1 MATLRELIIKI
12 SANSQSF
19 QTEIA
24 RASRM
29 GQDYYK
35 TMQNGG
41 RQAAV
46 AAKESQKAL
55 SELTDGFA
63 SAGRAATAAAAAFA
77 TGKLVQ
83 IADQWNSVNARLKQ
97 ASVSSNDFTLSQTRL
112 MAISQSTGTAFTD
125 NANLFSRAAAS
136 MREFGYS
143 SDEVLKITE
152 AVSTGLKLSG
162 ASTEESS
169 SVITQFSQALA
180 QGVLRGEE
188 FNAVNEAGDRVI
200 RALAAG
206 MGVARKDLKA
216 MADQGQLT
224 IDKVVPALISQL
236 GVLQGEFSSLPPT
249 VSGSMQKVTNSFM
262 AWVGGVNQATGA
274 TDALSGGLDGLAG
287 TLDSLT
293 SSAVS
298 GALSDVA
305 DNMSLVTT
313 AAGGLVGIGL
323 ARYLGGIVTSASSA
337 TGALIS
343 AAKSE
348 VALAVAQEKAAQSS
362 VAASRAAVYRAQ
374 QALQSAKSADVQAA
388 QQERVAAAE
397 ARVTAA
403 QGRLTTALATGT
415 AAEKVRARTALER
428 AQAGLVAAKNA
439 DAQAIAERKLAAAQ
453 SALGRNIE
461 GRVSAQ
467 NNLNSVTSVG
477 TRLMSG
483 ALGLIGGIPGL
494 VMLGAGAWY
503 AVYQNQEQARK
514 SAQEYASTIQEVSDR
529 SKTMTLTEASDNEDK
544 ARKSLKEQNRLIS
557 EQSSKVKALKEDIA
571 GYQYMLANRGPT
583 TSGGFMI
590 NHLTSVEAATKGLA
604 SATESLA
611 VEQERLTQLQDKAQ
625 EIQRVLEGI
634 EHRRVVLI
642 RQQAAEQNAAYQSLI
657 MMNGQHT
664 EFNRLLGL
672 GNNLLMARQGL
683 VNVPMRMPQADLT
696 SQQANALEKSRQDLE
711 LSKLKGE
718 ARERARLGYAA
729 DELGLKDEP
738 QFKTNRDLYINQG
751 LAKWRNDESNKPT
764 RKAPKSE
771 EVKAAEKTEDV
782 YKRLIKQQQEQIALG
797 SQNTELAKMKYQV
810 TQGELASLEQT
821 KKEIILQNAALID
834 QKNIAEQL
842 QTFREGLADSNAA
855 ARDRGNIDFL
865 GAGMGDKARDRMKEM
880 ADIRTDFR
888 KQQDELQ
895 RDFNKKQISEDQYK
909 QQTEALQAA
918 LAERLAI
925 QEDYYKKT
933 DEQQSDWRAGISDS
947 LMNYADQASDLS
959 SMAATATSEILD
971 ATTNS
976 ISNNLTNVLTGA
988 ASFKDGMSNIFSS
1001 LGETVIKTLIQMAT
1015 QALITKA
1022 IMASFGGGAGGLF
1035 GSLFGGASGAAS
1047 SGTAIQGAGANF
1059 SFNALGGVYDS
1070 PSLSAYSNGVYSTP
1084 QYFAFAKGAGV
1095 FGEAGPE
1102 AIMPLT
1108 RGADGSLGVKA
1119 VGRESP
1125 AVQNAARQQ
1134 QERQLLSTGDINVNY
1149 HLTGKP
1155 DDVMMQTLD
1164 AHGRRLAKQIKSE
1177 LTSDVN
1183 NPQNAFGRA
1192 LYSNLQPKKPR

>member
-1 MATLRELIIKI
+1 MATLRELIIKV

-41 RQAAV
+41 RQAAA

-55 SELTDGFA
+55 SDLTDGFA

-97 ASVSSNDFTLSQTRL
+97 ASVSTNDFTLSQTRL

-162 ASTEESS
+162 ASTEEAG

-236 GVLQGEFSSLPPT
+236 GVLQGEFASLPPT

-305 DNMSLVTT
+305 DNMSLITT

-397 ARVTAA
+397 AKVTAA
-403 QGRLTTALATGT
+403 QGRLTTAIATGT
-415 AAEKVRARTALER
+415 ATEKVRARTALER

-453 SALGRNIE
+453 SALGRNIA

-483 ALGLIGGIPGL
+483 ALGLVGGIPGL

-503 AVYQNQEQARK
+503 AMYQSQEQARK
-514 SAQEYASTIQEVSDR
+514 SAQEYASQIDQIRE
-529 SKTMTLTEASDNEDK
+529 KTSSMTLPEVDSNRKLTVEAMQ
-544 ARKSLKEQNRLIS
+544 EQKRLI
-557 EQSSKVKALKEDIA
+557 E
-571 GYQYMLANRGPT
+571 
-583 TSGGFMI
+583 
-590 NHLTSVEAATKGLA
+590 
-604 SATESLA
+604 
-611 VEQERLTQLQDKAQ
+611 EQERSVKSLNRQINDLNESRSKPGITQENDLNITKAIAILTEKVVVEEDKLRQMREKSSDILKA
-625 EIQRVLEGI
+625 LE
-634 EHRRVVLI
+634 ENERRRNDLI
-642 RQQAAEQNAAYQSLI
+642 KERAWRQNAEYQSLI
-657 MMNGQHT
+657 LMTGKYS
-664 EFNRLLGL
+664 EVNRLLGL
-672 GNNLLMARQGL
+672 GNQLLMERQGL

-696 SQQANALEKSRQDLE
+696 SQQTNALEKSRRDLD
-711 LSKLKGE
+711 LSKRKGE
-718 ARERARLGYAA
+718 DKERTRLGYAA
-729 DELGLKDEP
+729 DDLGLTNEP
-738 QFKTNRDLYINQG
+738 QFYKARQELINNG
-751 LAKWRNDESNKPT
+751 IAEWRNNEANKPK
-764 RKAPKSE
+764 RKGPKTDE
-771 EVKAAEKTEDV
+771 EKAEDV
-782 YKRLIKQQQEQIALG
+782 YKRLLKQQREQIALE
-797 SQNTELAKMKYQV
+797 SQNTELAKVKYQV
-810 TQGELASLEQT
+810 TQGDLHTLEQS
-821 KKEIILQNAALID
+821 KKETLLHNAALID
-834 QKNIAEQL
+834 QKKIAEQL
-842 QTFREGLADSNAA
+842 KTFREGLADSNAA
-855 ARDRGNIDFL
+855 ARERGNIDFL
-865 GAGMGDKARDRMKEM
+865 GAGQGDKARDRMKEM
-880 ADIRTDFR
+880 ADIRADFLR
-888 KQQDELQ
+888 QQRDLQ
-895 RDFNKKQISEDQYK
+895 RDFSRGQISEDLYK
-909 QQTEALQAA
+909 KQTEALKTA
-918 LAERLAI
+918 LAERLDI
-925 QEDYYKKT
+925 QEEYYKKT

-988 ASFKDGMSNIFSS
+988 ASFKDGISNIFSS

-1035 GSLFGGASGAAS
+1035 GSLFGGASGAVS
-1047 SGTAIQGAGANF
+1047 SGTAIQSAGANF

-1164 AHGRRLAKQIKSE
+1164 VHGRRLAKQIKSE

>member
-1 MATLRELIIKI
+1 MATLRELIIKV

-35 TMQNGG
+35 TMQDGG
-41 RQAAV
+41 RQAA
-46 AAKESQKAL
+46 AASKESQKAL

-97 ASVSSNDFTLSQTRL
+97 ASISTNDFTLSQTRL

-162 ASTEESS
+162 ASSEESG

-188 FNAVNEAGDRVI
+188 FNAVNESGDRVI

-236 GVLQGEFSSLPPT
+236 GVLKGEFSSLPPT

-262 AWVGGVNQATGA
+262 AWVGGVSQATGA
-274 TDALSGGLDGLAG
+274 TDALSGGLDGLAK

-323 ARYLGGIVTSASSA
+323 ARYLGGIVTSATSA

-388 QQERVAAAE
+388 QQERAAAAE
-397 ARVTAA
+397 SKVTAA
-403 QGRLTTALATGT
+403 QSRLTTALASGT
-415 AAEKVRARTALER
+415 ATEKVRARTALER
-428 AQAGLVAAKNA
+428 AQAGLMAAKNA
-439 DAQAIAERKLAAAQ
+439 DTQAIAEKKLAAAQ
-453 SALGRNIE
+453 STLNRNIS
-461 GRVSAQ
+461 GRTSAQ

-483 ALGLIGGIPGL
+483 AMGLIGGIPGL

-514 SAQEYASTIQEVSDR
+514 SAQEYASTIQEVSAR
-529 SKTMTLTEASDNEDK
+529 TKAMTLTEASDNEDK
-544 ARKSLKEQNRLIS
+544 TRKSLEEQNRLIS
-557 EQSSKVKALKEDIA
+557 EQSSKVKALKEEIA
-571 GYQYMLANRGPT
+571 GYQYVLANRGPT

-590 NHLTSVEAATKGLA
+590 NHLTSVETATKGLA
-604 SATESLA
+604 TATELLA
-611 VEQERLTQLQDKAQ
+611 VEQERLAQMQAKSQ
-625 EIQRVLEGI
+625 EIQQVLEGL
-634 EHRRVVLI
+634 EHRRVTLI
-642 RQQAAEQNAAYQSLI
+642 RQQAAEQNVAYQSLI

-683 VNVPMRMPQADLT
+683 VNTPMRIPQADLT
-696 SQQANALEKSRQDLE
+696 SQQTNALEKSRQDLE

-718 ARERARLGYAA
+718 AKERARLGYAA

-738 QFKTNRDLYINQG
+738 QFKTNRDLYVNQG
-751 LAKWRNDESNKPT
+751 LAKWQNDEANKPV
-764 RKAPKSE
+764 RKGPKSE

-782 YKRLIKQQQEQIALG
+782 YKRLIKQQQEQISLG
-797 SQNTELAKMKYQV
+797 SQNTELAKVKYQV
-810 TQGELASLEQT
+810 TQGELASLEQA
-821 KKEIILQNAALID
+821 KKETLLQNAALID

-842 QTFREGLADSNAA
+842 KTFREGLADSNAA

-865 GAGMGDKARDRMKEM
+865 GAGAGDKARDRMKEM
-880 ADIRTDFR
+880 ADIRTDFL
-888 KQQDELQ
+888 KQQRDLQ
-895 RDFNKKQISEDQYK
+895 RDFSRGEISEDLYK
-909 QQTEALQAA
+909 QQTEALKTA
-918 LAERLAI
+918 LDERLTI
-925 QEDYYKKT
+925 QEDYYKKV

-947 LMNYADQASDLS
+947 LMNYVDQAADLS
-959 SMAATATSEILD
+959 SMAASATSEILNN
-971 ATTNS
+971 ATNS
-976 ISNNLTNVLTGA
+976 ISSNMTDVLTGA
-988 ASFKDGMSNIFSS
+988 VSFKEGISNVFTSM
-1001 LGETVIKTLIQMAT
+1001 GETVIKTLIQVAT

-1022 IMASFGGGAGGLF
+1022 ILSMVGGGYGSMFSSILGSAG
-1035 GSLFGGASGAAS
+1035 SAS
-1047 SGTAIQGAGANF
+1047 SGTAIQSAGANF

-1070 PSLSAYSNGVYSTP
+1070 PSLSAYSGGVYSTP
-1084 QYFAFAKGAGV
+1084 QYFAFSKGAGV

-1108 RGADGSLGVKA
+1108 RGADGSLGVRA
-1119 VGRESP
+1119 VGRQSP
-1125 AVQNAARQQ
+1125 AVQDAARQIEAQ
-1134 QERQLLSTGDINVNY
+1134 PRIAVSVDARSTF
-1149 HLTGKP
+1149 TGQP
-1155 DDVMMQTLD
+1155 DDATMLAVD
-1164 AHGRRLAKQIKSE
+1164 RRNAALEQRIINK
-1177 LTSDVN
+1177 LTAEVTK
-1183 NPQNAFGRA
+1183 PQNKFGRA
-1192 LYSNLQPKKPR
+1192 IYTNLQAKKPT

>member
-1 MATLRELIIKI
+1 MATLRELIIKV

-29 GQDYYK
+29 GADYYK

-41 RQAAV
+41 RQAAA

-162 ASTEESS
+162 ASTEEAG

-236 GVLQGEFSSLPPT
+236 GVLQGEFSALPPT

-262 AWVGGVNQATGA
+262 AWVGGVSQATGA
-274 TDALSGGLDGLAG
+274 TDALSGGLDGLAK

-374 QALQSAKSADVQAA
+374 QALQGAKSADVQAA

-453 SALGRNIE
+453 SALGRNIA

-529 SKTMTLTEASDNEDK
+529 SKAMTLTEASDNEDK
-544 ARKSLKEQNRLIS
+544 ARKSLNEQNRLIS

-611 VEQERLTQLQDKAQ
+611 VEQERLTQLQAKAQ
-625 EIQRVLEGI
+625 EIQQVLEGL
-634 EHRRVVLI
+634 ENRRVALI

-683 VNVPMRMPQADLT
+683 VNAPMRIPQADLT
-696 SQQANALEKSRQDLE
+696 TQQQTAIDKSRRDLE
-711 LSKLKGE
+711 LSKLKGD
-718 ARERARLGYAA
+718 AKERARLGYAA
-729 DELGLKDEP
+729 DDLGFTADNPKYQTARQEL
-738 QFKTNRDLYINQG
+738 INNG
-751 LAKWRNDESNKPT
+751 LAEWRNNEANKPK
-764 RKAPKSE
+764 RKGPKTDE
-771 EVKAAEKTEDV
+771 EKAEDV
-782 YKRLIKQQQEQIALG
+782 YKRLLKQQREQIALE
-797 SQNTELAKMKYQV
+797 SQNTELAKVKYQV
-810 TQGELASLEQT
+810 TQGELHTLEQS
-821 KKEIILQNAALID
+821 KKETLLHNAALID

-842 QTFREGLADSNAA
+842 KTFRDGLADSNAA

-880 ADIRTDFR
+880 ADIRTDFL
-888 KQQDELQ
+888 KQQRDLQ
-895 RDFNKKQISEDQYK
+895 RDFSKGQISEDLYK
-909 QQTEALQAA
+909 QQTEALQVA
-918 LAERLAI
+918 LTERLQI
-925 QEDYYKKT
+925 QEEYYKKT

-959 SMAATATSEILD
+959 SMSASATSEILNN
-971 ATTNS
+971 ATNS
-976 ISNNLTNVLTGA
+976 ISTNMTNVLTGA
-988 ASFKDGMSNIFSS
+988 TTFKEGMSNIFTS
-1001 LGETVIKTLIQMAT
+1001 LGESVIQSLIQMAT

-1022 IMASFGGGAGGLF
+1022 ILASVGGGFGGIF
-1035 GSLFGGASGAAS
+1035 GSIFGGASGAAS
-1047 SGTAIQGAGANF
+1047 SGTAIQSAGANF

-1070 PSLSAYSNGVYSTP
+1070 PSLSAYSGGVYNTP

-1108 RGADGSLGVKA
+1108 RGADGSLGVRA

-1134 QERQLLSTGDINVNY
+1134 QERKLLSTGDINVNY

>member
-1 MATLRELIIKI
+1 MATLRELIIKV

-41 RQAAV
+41 RQAAA

-55 SELTDGFA
+55 SDLTDGFA

-97 ASVSSNDFTLSQTRL
+97 ASVSTNDFTLSQTRL

-162 ASTEESS
+162 ASTEEAG

-305 DNMSLVTT
+305 DNMSLITT

-374 QALQSAKSADVQAA
+374 QALQNAKSADVQAA

-397 ARVTAA
+397 AKVTAA

-415 AAEKVRARTALER
+415 ATEKVRARTALER

-453 SALGRNIE
+453 AALSRNIS

-503 AVYQNQEQARK
+503 AMYQSQEQARK
-514 SAQEYASTIQEVSDR
+514 SAQEYASQIDQIREKTSSMTLPEVDSNRRLTVEAMQEQKRLIEEQEQSVKKLNGQINDLNESR
-529 SKTMTLTEASDNEDK
+529 SKPGITQENDLNITKAIAILTEQIVVEEDK
-544 ARKSLKEQNRLIS
+544 LRQMREKSSDIL
-557 EQSSKVKALKEDIA
+557 KALEENERRRNDLIKERA
-571 GYQYMLANRGPT
+571 WR
-583 TSGGFMI
+583 
-590 NHLTSVEAATKGLA
+590 
-604 SATESLA
+604 
-611 VEQERLTQLQDKAQ
+611 
-625 EIQRVLEGI
+625 
-634 EHRRVVLI
+634 
-642 RQQAAEQNAAYQSLI
+642 QNAEYQSLI
-657 MMNGQHT
+657 LMTGKYS
-664 EFNRLLGL
+664 EVNRLLGL
-672 GNNLLMARQGL
+672 GNQLLMERQGL

-696 SQQANALEKSRQDLE
+696 SQQTNALEKSRRDLD
-711 LSKLKGE
+711 LSKRKGE
-718 ARERARLGYAA
+718 DKERTRLGYAA
-729 DELGLKDEP
+729 DDLGLTNEP
-738 QFKTNRDLYINQG
+738 QFYKARQELINNG
-751 LAKWRNDESNKPT
+751 IAEWRNNEANKPK
-764 RKAPKSE
+764 RKGPKTDE
-771 EVKAAEKTEDV
+771 EKAEDV
-782 YKRLIKQQQEQIALG
+782 YKRLLKQQREQIALE
-797 SQNTELAKMKYQV
+797 SQNTELAKIKYQV
-810 TQGELASLEQT
+810 TQGELHTLEQS
-821 KKEIILQNAALID
+821 KKETLLHNAALID
-834 QKNIAEQL
+834 QKKIAEQL
-842 QTFREGLADSNAA
+842 KTFREGLADSNAA
-855 ARDRGNIDFL
+855 ARDRGSIDFL

-880 ADIRTDFR
+880 ADIRTDFL
-888 KQQDELQ
+888 KQQRDLQ
-895 RDFNKKQISEDQYK
+895 RDFSRGEISEDLYK

-925 QEDYYKKT
+925 QEEYYKKT
-933 DEQQSDWRAGISDS
+933 DEQQSDWRTGISDS

-1035 GSLFGGASGAAS
+1035 GSIFGGASGAVS
-1047 SGTAIQGAGANF
+1047 SGTAIQSAGANF

-1108 RGADGSLGVKA
+1108 RGADGSLGVRA

-1125 AVQNAARQQ
+1125 AVQNAANQIQAQPRIAVSVDA
-1134 QERQLLSTGDINVNY
+1134 RSTF
-1149 HLTGKP
+1149 TGKP
-1155 DDVMMQTLD
+1155 DDITMQAVERRNNALEQRIINTLT
-1164 AHGRRLAKQIKSE
+1164 AE
-1177 LTSDVN
+1177 VN
-1183 NPQNAFGRA
+1183 NPQKKFGRA
-1192 LYSNLQPKKPR
+1192 IYSNLQSKKPR

>member
-1 MATLRELIIKI
+1 MATLRELIIKV

-35 TMQNGG
+35 TMQDGG
-41 RQAAV
+41 RQAA
-46 AAKESQKAL
+46 AASKESQKAL

-97 ASVSSNDFTLSQTRL
+97 ASISTNDFTLSQTRL

-162 ASTEESS
+162 ASTEESG

-188 FNAVNEAGDRVI
+188 FNAVNESGDRVI

-236 GVLQGEFSSLPPT
+236 GVLKGEFSSLPPT

-262 AWVGGVNQATGA
+262 AWVGGVSHATGA
-274 TDALSGGLDGLAG
+274 TDALSGGLDGLAK

-323 ARYLGGIVTSASSA
+323 ARYLGGIVTSATSA

-397 ARVTAA
+397 SKVTAA
-403 QGRLTTALATGT
+403 QSRLTTALASGT
-415 AAEKVRARTALER
+415 ATEKVRARTALER
-428 AQAGLVAAKNA
+428 AQAGLMAAKNA
-439 DAQAIAERKLAAAQ
+439 DAQAIAEKKLAAAQ
-453 SALGRNIE
+453 STLNRNIS
-461 GRVSAQ
+461 GRTSAQ

-483 ALGLIGGIPGL
+483 AMGLIGGIPGL

-514 SAQEYASTIQEVSDR
+514 SAQEYASTIQEVSAR
-529 SKTMTLTEASDNEDK
+529 TKAMTLTEASDNEDK
-544 ARKSLKEQNRLIS
+544 TRKSLEEQNRLIS
-557 EQSSKVKALKEDIA
+557 EQSSKVKALKEEIA
-571 GYQYMLANRGPT
+571 GYQYVLANRGPT

-590 NHLTSVEAATKGLA
+590 NHLTSVETATKGLA
-604 SATESLA
+604 TATELLA
-611 VEQERLTQLQDKAQ
+611 VEQERLAQMQAKSQ
-625 EIQRVLEGI
+625 EIQQVLEGL
-634 EHRRVVLI
+634 EHRRVTLI
-642 RQQAAEQNAAYQSLI
+642 RQQAAEQNVAYQSLI

-683 VNVPMRMPQADLT
+683 VNTPMRIPQADLT
-696 SQQANALEKSRQDLE
+696 SQQTNALEKSRQDLE

-738 QFKTNRDLYINQG
+738 QFKTNRDLYVNQG
-751 LAKWRNDESNKPT
+751 LAKWQNDEANKPV
-764 RKAPKSE
+764 RKGPKSE

-782 YKRLIKQQQEQIALG
+782 YKRLIKQQQEQISLG
-797 SQNTELAKMKYQV
+797 SQNTELAKVKYQV
-810 TQGELASLEQT
+810 TQGELTSLEQA
-821 KKEIILQNAALID
+821 KKETLLQNAALID

-842 QTFREGLADSNAA
+842 KTFREGLADSNAA

-865 GAGMGDKARDRMKEM
+865 GAGAGDKARDRMKEM
-880 ADIRTDFR
+880 ADIRTDFL
-888 KQQDELQ
+888 KQQRDLQ
-895 RDFNKKQISEDQYK
+895 RDFSRGEISEDLYK
-909 QQTEALQAA
+909 QQTEALKTA
-918 LAERLAI
+918 LDERLTI
-925 QEDYYKKT
+925 QEDYYKKV

-947 LMNYADQASDLS
+947 LMNYVDQAADLS
-959 SMAATATSEILD
+959 SMAASATSEILNN
-971 ATTNS
+971 ATNS
-976 ISNNLTNVLTGA
+976 ISSNMTDVLTGA
-988 ASFKDGMSNIFSS
+988 VSFKEGISNVFTSM
-1001 LGETVIKTLIQMAT
+1001 GETIIKTLIQVAT

-1022 IMASFGGGAGGLF
+1022 ILSMVGGGYGSMFSSILGSAG
-1035 GSLFGGASGAAS
+1035 SAS
-1047 SGTAIQGAGANF
+1047 SGTAIQSAGANF

-1070 PSLSAYSNGVYSTP
+1070 PSLSAYSGGVYSTP

-1108 RGADGSLGVKA
+1108 RGADGSLGVRA

-1125 AVQNAARQQ
+1125 AVQDAARQIEAQ
-1134 QERQLLSTGDINVNY
+1134 PRIAVSVDARSTF
-1149 HLTGKP
+1149 TGQP
-1155 DDVMMQTLD
+1155 DDATMLAVD
-1164 AHGRRLAKQIKSE
+1164 RRNAALEQRIINK
-1177 LTSDVN
+1177 LTAEVTK
-1183 NPQNAFGRA
+1183 PQNKFGRA
-1192 LYSNLQPKKPR
+1192 IYTNLQAKKPT

>member
-453 SALGRNIE
+453 SALGRNIA

-467 NNLNSVTSVG
+467 NTLNSVTSVG

-590 NHLTSVEAATKGLA
+590 NHLTSVDAATKGLA

-683 VNVPMRMPQADLT
+683 VNAPMRMPQADLT

-738 QFKTNRDLYINQG
+738 QFKTNRDLFINQG
-751 LAKWRNDESNKPT
+751 LAKWQNDESNKPT

-810 TQGELASLEQT
+810 TQGELASLEQA

-880 ADIRTDFR
+880 ADIRTDFL
-888 KQQDELQ
+888 KQQRDLQ
-895 RDFNKKQISEDQYK
+895 RDFSRGEISEDLYK

-947 LMNYADQASDLS
+947 LMNYADQAADLS
-959 SMAATATSEILD
+959 SMSATATSEILNNV
-971 ATTNS
+971 TNS
-976 ISNNLTNVLTGA
+976 ISTNMTDLLTGA
-988 ASFKDGMSNIFSS
+988 TSFKDGMSNIFMS

-1022 IMASFGGGAGGLF
+1022 IMASFGGGAGGMF

-1047 SGTAIQGAGANF
+1047 SGTALQSFGSSFA
-1059 SFNALGGVYDS
+1059 FNALGGVYDS
-1070 PSLSAYSNGVYSTP
+1070 PSLSAYSGGVYSTP

-1108 RGADGSLGVKA
+1108 RGADGSLGVRA

-1125 AVQNAARQQ
+1125 AVQNAASQIQAQPRIAVSVDA
-1134 QERQLLSTGDINVNY
+1134 RSTF
-1149 HLTGKP
+1149 TGKP
-1155 DDVMMQTLD
+1155 DDITMQ
-1164 AHGRRLAKQIKSE
+1164 AVERRNNALEQRIVNS
-1177 LTSDVN
+1177 LTAEIN
-1183 NPQNAFGRA
+1183 NPQKKFGRA
-1192 LYSNLQPKKPR
+1192 IYSNLQSKKPR

>member
-1 MATLRELIIKI
+1 MATLRELIIKV

-35 TMQNGG
+35 TMQDGG
-41 RQAAV
+41 RQAA
-46 AAKESQKAL
+46 AASKESQKAL

-97 ASVSSNDFTLSQTRL
+97 ASISTNDFTLSQTRL

-162 ASTEESS
+162 ASSEEAG

-188 FNAVNEAGDRVI
+188 FNAVNESGDRVI

-236 GVLQGEFSSLPPT
+236 GVLKGEFSSLPPT

-262 AWVGGVNQATGA
+262 AWVGGVSQATGA
-274 TDALSGGLDGLAG
+274 TDALSGGLDGLAK

-403 QGRLTTALATGT
+403 QGRLTTALTTGT

-453 SALGRNIE
+453 SALGRNIA

-483 ALGLIGGIPGL
+483 ALGLVGGIPGL

-696 SQQANALEKSRQDLE
+696 SQQTNALEKSRRDLD
-711 LSKLKGE
+711 LSKRKGE
-718 ARERARLGYAA
+718 DKERTRLGYAA
-729 DELGLKDEP
+729 DDLGLTNEP
-738 QFKTNRDLYINQG
+738 QFYKARQELINNG
-751 LAKWRNDESNKPT
+751 IAEWRNNEDNKPK
-764 RKAPKSE
+764 RKGPKTDE
-771 EVKAAEKTEDV
+771 EKAEDV
-782 YKRLIKQQQEQIALG
+782 YKRLLKQQREQIALE
-797 SQNTELAKMKYQV
+797 SQNTELAKIKYQV
-810 TQGELASLEQT
+810 TQGELHTLEQS
-821 KKEIILQNAALID
+821 KKETLLHNAALID
-834 QKNIAEQL
+834 QKKIAEQL
-842 QTFREGLADSNAA
+842 KTFREGLADSNAA
-855 ARDRGNIDFL
+855 ARDRGSIDFL

-880 ADIRTDFR
+880 ADIRTDFL
-888 KQQDELQ
+888 KQQRDLQ
-895 RDFNKKQISEDQYK
+895 RDFSRGEISEDLYK

-925 QEDYYKKT
+925 QEEYYKKT

-947 LMNYADQASDLS
+947 LMNYADQAADLS
-959 SMAATATSEILD
+959 SMSATATSEILNNV
-971 ATTNS
+971 TNS
-976 ISNNLTNVLTGA
+976 ISTNMTDLLTGA
-988 ASFKDGMSNIFSS
+988 TSFKDGMSNIFMS

-1047 SGTAIQGAGANF
+1047 SGTAIQSAGANF

-1164 AHGRRLAKQIKSE
+1164 AHGRRLVKQIKSE

>member
-1 MATLRELIIKI
+1 MATLRELIIKV

-162 ASTEESS
+162 ASSEEAG

-188 FNAVNEAGDRVI
+188 FNAVNESGDRVI

-236 GVLQGEFSSLPPT
+236 DVLKSEFSSLPPT

-262 AWVGGVNQATGA
+262 AWVGGVSQATGA
-274 TDALSGGLDGLAG
+274 TDALSGGLDGLAK

-323 ARYLGGIVTSASSA
+323 ARYLGGIVTSATSA

-362 VAASRAAVYRAQ
+362 VAASRATVYRAQ

-397 ARVTAA
+397 SKVTAA
-403 QGRLTTALATGT
+403 QSRLTTALASGT
-415 AAEKVRARTALER
+415 ATEKVRARTALER
-428 AQAGLVAAKNA
+428 AQAGLIAAKNA
-439 DAQAIAERKLAAAQ
+439 DAQAIAEKKLAAAQ
-453 SALGRNIE
+453 STLNRNIS
-461 GRVSAQ
+461 GRTSAQ

-483 ALGLIGGIPGL
+483 AMGLIGGIPGL

-514 SAQEYASTIQEVSDR
+514 SAQEYASTIQEVSAR
-529 SKTMTLTEASDNEDK
+529 TKAMTLTEASDNEDK
-544 ARKSLKEQNRLIS
+544 TRKSLEEQNRLIS
-557 EQSSKVKALKEDIA
+557 EQSSKVKTLKEEIA
-571 GYQYMLANRGPT
+571 GYQYLLANRGPT

-590 NHLTSVEAATKGLA
+590 NHLTSVETATKGLA
-604 SATESLA
+604 SATELLA
-611 VEQERLTQLQDKAQ
+611 VEQERLAQMQAKSQ
-625 EIQRVLEGI
+625 EIQQVLEGL
-634 EHRRVVLI
+634 EHRRVTLI
-642 RQQAAEQNAAYQSLI
+642 RQQAAEQNVAYQSLI

-696 SQQANALEKSRQDLE
+696 SQQTNALEKSRQDLE
-711 LSKLKGE
+711 LSKLRGE

-738 QFKTNRDLYINQG
+738 QFKTNRDLYVNQG
-751 LAKWRNDESNKPT
+751 LAKWQNDEANKPV
-764 RKAPKSE
+764 RKGPKSE
-771 EVKAAEKTEDV
+771 EEKTEDV
-782 YKRLIKQQQEQIALG
+782 YKRLIKQQQEQIILG
-797 SQNTELAKMKYQV
+797 SQNTELAKVKYQI
-810 TQGELASLEQT
+810 TQGELSSLTQAQKTE
-821 KKEIILQNAALID
+821 LMRNATALDHISAVEKLKD
-834 QKNIAEQL
+834 LNEQL
-842 QTFREGLADSNAA
+842 LTPE
-855 ARDRGNIDFL
+855 
-865 GAGMGDKARDRMKEM
+865 E
-880 ADIRTDFR
+880 
-888 KQQDELQ
+888 EL
-895 RDFNKKQISEDQYK
+895 
-909 QQTEALQAA
+909 L
-918 LAERLAI
+918 
-925 QEDYYKKT
+925 KKT
-933 DEQQSDWRAGISDS
+933 RERIKLLKEASPATVVYKSTMEKISKASVQDAPDFAGIDS
-947 LMNYADQASDLS
+947 
-959 SMAATATSEILD
+959 
-971 ATTNS
+971 S
-976 ISNNLTNVLTGA
+976 I
-988 ASFKDGMSNIFSS
+988 
-1001 LGETVIKTLIQMAT
+1001 
-1015 QALITKA
+1015 
-1022 IMASFGGGAGGLF
+1022 
-1035 GSLFGGASGAAS
+1035 GGASGELIKVADAEAELDKWHKKQLEMQKELLAEKEINEQTYADRVS
-1047 SGTAIQGAGANF
+1047 DINKTNAEKLKDIQSGYTSA
-1059 SFNALGGVYDS
+1059 
-1070 PSLSAYSNGVYSTP
+1070 SLSMFSDLAGQSAELLQSIGQEGSIAYKTLF
-1084 QYFAFAKGAGV
+1084 FASKAAG
-1095 FGEAGPE
+1095 
-1102 AIMPLT
+1102 
-1108 RGADGSLGVKA
+1108 
-1119 VGRESP
+1119 
-1125 AVQNAARQQ
+1125 
-1134 QERQLLSTGDINVNY
+1134 
-1149 HLTGKP
+1149 
-1155 DDVMMQTLD
+1155 
-1164 AHGRRLAKQIKSE
+1164 
-1177 LTSDVN
+1177 
-1183 NPQNAFGRA
+1183 
-1192 LYSNLQPKKPR
+1192 

>member
-1 MATLRELIIKI
+1 MATLRELIIKV

-29 GQDYYK
+29 GTDYYK

-41 RQAAV
+41 RQAA
-46 AAKESQKAL
+46 AASKESQKAL

-162 ASTEESS
+162 ASTEEAG

-224 IDKVVPALISQL
+224 IYKVVPALISQL
-236 GVLQGEFSSLPPT
+236 GVLQGEFSALPPT

-262 AWVGGVNQATGA
+262 AWVGGVSQATGA
-274 TDALSGGLDGLAG
+274 TDALSGGLDGLAK

-374 QALQSAKSADVQAA
+374 QALQGAKSADVQAA

-453 SALGRNIE
+453 SALGRNIA

-529 SKTMTLTEASDNEDK
+529 SKAMTLTEASDNEDK
-544 ARKSLKEQNRLIS
+544 ARKSLNEQNRLIS

-611 VEQERLTQLQDKAQ
+611 VEQERLTQLQAKAQ
-625 EIQRVLEGI
+625 EIQQVLEGL
-634 EHRRVVLI
+634 ENRRVTLI

-683 VNVPMRMPQADLT
+683 VNAPMRMPQADLT
-696 SQQANALEKSRQDLE
+696 SQQTNAIEKSRRDLA

-718 ARERARLGYAA
+718 EKEKARLGYAA
-729 DELGLKDEP
+729 DDLGLTTAP
-738 QFKTNRDLYINQG
+738 QFQTGRQELINNG
-751 LAKWRNDESNKPT
+751 LAEWRNNEANKPK
-764 RKAPKSE
+764 RKGPKTDE
-771 EVKAAEKTEDV
+771 EKAEDV
-782 YKRLIKQQQEQIALG
+782 YKRLLKQQREQIALE
-797 SQNTELAKMKYQV
+797 SQNTELAKVKYQV
-810 TQGELASLEQT
+810 TQGELHTLEQS
-821 KKEIILQNAALID
+821 KKETLLHNAALID

-842 QTFREGLADSNAA
+842 KTFRDGLADSNAA

-865 GAGMGDKARDRMKEM
+865 GAGMGNKARDRMKEM
-880 ADIRTDFR
+880 ADIRSDFL
-888 KQQDELQ
+888 KQQRDLQ
-895 RDFNKKQISEDQYK
+895 RDFSKGQISEDLYK
-909 QQTEALQAA
+909 QQTEALQVA
-918 LAERLAI
+918 LTERLQI
-925 QEDYYKKT
+925 QEEYYKKT

-959 SMAATATSEILD
+959 SMSASATSEILNN
-971 ATTNS
+971 ATNS
-976 ISNNLTNVLTGA
+976 ISTNMTNVLTGA
-988 ASFKDGMSNIFSS
+988 TTFKEGMSNIFTS
-1001 LGETVIKTLIQMAT
+1001 LGESVIQSLIQMAT

-1022 IMASFGGGAGGLF
+1022 ILASVGGGFGGIF
-1035 GSLFGGASGAAS
+1035 GSIFGGASGAAS
-1047 SGTAIQGAGANF
+1047 SGTAIQSAGANF

-1070 PSLSAYSNGVYSTP
+1070 PSLSAYSGGVYNTP

-1108 RGADGSLGVKA
+1108 RGADGSLGVRA

-1134 QERQLLSTGDINVNY
+1134 QERKLLSTGDINVNY

>member
-1 MATLRELIIKI
+1 MATLRELIIKV

-35 TMQNGG
+35 TMQDGG
-41 RQAAV
+41 RQAA
-46 AAKESQKAL
+46 AASKESQKAL

-97 ASVSSNDFTLSQTRL
+97 ASISTNDFTLSQTRL

-162 ASTEESS
+162 ASSEESG

-188 FNAVNEAGDRVI
+188 FNAVNESGDRVI

-236 GVLQGEFSSLPPT
+236 GVLKGEFSSLPPT

-262 AWVGGVNQATGA
+262 AWVGGVSQATGA
-274 TDALSGGLDGLAG
+274 TDALSGGLDGLAK

-323 ARYLGGIVTSASSA
+323 ARYLGGIVTSATSA

-397 ARVTAA
+397 SKVTAA
-403 QGRLTTALATGT
+403 QSRLTTALASGT
-415 AAEKVRARTALER
+415 ATEKVRARTALER
-428 AQAGLVAAKNA
+428 AQAGLMAAKNA
-439 DAQAIAERKLAAAQ
+439 DTQAIAEKKLAAAQ
-453 SALGRNIE
+453 STLNRNIS
-461 GRVSAQ
+461 GRTSAQ

-483 ALGLIGGIPGL
+483 AMGLIGGIPGL

-514 SAQEYASTIQEVSDR
+514 SAQEYASTIQEVSAR
-529 SKTMTLTEASDNEDK
+529 TKAMTLTEASDNEDK
-544 ARKSLKEQNRLIS
+544 TRKSLEEQNRLIS
-557 EQSSKVKALKEDIA
+557 EQSSKVKALKEEIA
-571 GYQYMLANRGPT
+571 GYQYVLANRGPT

-590 NHLTSVEAATKGLA
+590 NHLTSVETATKGLA
-604 SATESLA
+604 TATELLA
-611 VEQERLTQLQDKAQ
+611 VEQERLAQMQAKSQ
-625 EIQRVLEGI
+625 EIQQVLEGL
-634 EHRRVVLI
+634 EHRRVTLI
-642 RQQAAEQNAAYQSLI
+642 RQQAAEQNVAYQSLI

-683 VNVPMRMPQADLT
+683 VNTPMRIPQADLT
-696 SQQANALEKSRQDLE
+696 SQQTNALEKSRQDLE

-718 ARERARLGYAA
+718 AKERARLGYAA

-738 QFKTNRDLYINQG
+738 QFKTNRDLYVNQG
-751 LAKWRNDESNKPT
+751 LAKWQNDEANKPV
-764 RKAPKSE
+764 RKGPKSE

-782 YKRLIKQQQEQIALG
+782 YKRLIKQQQEQISLG
-797 SQNTELAKMKYQV
+797 SQNTELAKVKYQV
-810 TQGELASLEQT
+810 TQGELTSLEQA
-821 KKEIILQNAALID
+821 KKETLLQNAALID

-842 QTFREGLADSNAA
+842 KTFREGLADSNAA

-865 GAGMGDKARDRMKEM
+865 GAGAGDKARDRMKEM
-880 ADIRTDFR
+880 ADIRTDFL
-888 KQQDELQ
+888 KQQRDLQ
-895 RDFNKKQISEDQYK
+895 RDFSRGEISEDLYK
-909 QQTEALQAA
+909 QQTEALKTA
-918 LAERLAI
+918 LDERLTI
-925 QEDYYKKT
+925 QEDYYKKV

-947 LMNYADQASDLS
+947 LMNYVDQAADLS
-959 SMAATATSEILD
+959 SMAASATSEILNN
-971 ATTNS
+971 ATNS
-976 ISNNLTNVLTGA
+976 ISSNMTDVLTGA
-988 ASFKDGMSNIFSS
+988 VSFKEGISNVFTSM
-1001 LGETVIKTLIQMAT
+1001 GETIIKTLIQVAT

-1022 IMASFGGGAGGLF
+1022 ILSMVGGGYGSMFSSILGSAG
-1035 GSLFGGASGAAS
+1035 SAS
-1047 SGTAIQGAGANF
+1047 SGTAIQSAGANF

-1070 PSLSAYSNGVYSTP
+1070 PSLSAYSGGVYSTP

-1108 RGADGSLGVKA
+1108 RGADGSLGVRA
-1119 VGRESP
+1119 VGRQSP
-1125 AVQNAARQQ
+1125 AVQDAARQIEAQ
-1134 QERQLLSTGDINVNY
+1134 PRIAVSVDARSTF
-1149 HLTGKP
+1149 TGQP
-1155 DDVMMQTLD
+1155 DDATMLAVD
-1164 AHGRRLAKQIKSE
+1164 RRNAALEQRIINK
-1177 LTSDVN
+1177 LTAEVTK
-1183 NPQNAFGRA
+1183 PQNKFGRA
-1192 LYSNLQPKKPR
+1192 IYTNLQAKKPT

>member
-1 MATLRELIIKI
+1 MATLRELIIKV

-41 RQAAV
+41 RQAAA

-55 SELTDGFA
+55 SDLTDGFA

-97 ASVSSNDFTLSQTRL
+97 ASVSTNDFTLSQTRL

-162 ASTEESS
+162 ASTEEAG

-397 ARVTAA
+397 AKVTAA
-403 QGRLTTALATGT
+403 QGRLTTALSTGT
-415 AAEKVRARTALER
+415 ATEKVRARTALER

-453 SALGRNIE
+453 AALNRNIS
-461 GRVSAQ
+461 GRISAQ

-483 ALGLIGGIPGL
+483 ALGLVGGIPGL

-503 AVYQNQEQARK
+503 AMYQSQEQARK
-514 SAQEYASTIQEVSDR
+514 SAQEYASQIDQIRE
-529 SKTMTLTEASDNEDK
+529 KTSSMTLPEVDS
-544 ARKSLKEQNRLIS
+544 NRRL
-557 EQSSKVKALKEDIA
+557 
-571 GYQYMLANRGPT
+571 
-583 TSGGFMI
+583 
-590 NHLTSVEAATKGLA
+590 SVEAMQEQKRLI
-604 SATESLA
+604 E
-611 VEQERLTQLQDKAQ
+611 EQERSVKSLNGQIKDLNESRSKPGITQENELNITKAIAILTEQVVVEEDKLRQMREKASDILKAQ
-625 EIQRVLEGI
+625 EEQE
-634 EHRRVVLI
+634 RRRNDLI
-642 RQQAAEQNAAYQSLI
+642 KERAWRQNSEYQNLV
-657 MMNGQHT
+657 MMTGKYS
-664 EFNRLLGL
+664 EVNRLLGL
-672 GNNLLMARQGL
+672 GNQLLMERQGL

-810 TQGELASLEQT
+810 TQGELASLEQA

-842 QTFREGLADSNAA
+842 QTFRDGLADSNAA

-933 DEQQSDWRAGISDS
+933 DEQQSDWRTGISDS

-1047 SGTAIQGAGANF
+1047 SGTAIQSAGANF

-1119 VGRESP
+1119 VGRELP

>member
-1 MATLRELIIKI
+1 MATLRELIIKV

-41 RQAAV
+41 RQAAA

-55 SELTDGFA
+55 SDLTDGFA

-97 ASVSSNDFTLSQTRL
+97 ASVSTNDFTLSQTRL

-162 ASTEESS
+162 ASTEEAG

-305 DNMSLVTT
+305 DNMSLITT

-374 QALQSAKSADVQAA
+374 QALQNAKSADVQAA

-397 ARVTAA
+397 AKVTAA

-415 AAEKVRARTALER
+415 ATEKVRARTALER

-453 SALGRNIE
+453 AALSRNIS

-503 AVYQNQEQARK
+503 AMYQSQEQARK
-514 SAQEYASTIQEVSDR
+514 SAQEYASQIDQIREKTSSMTLPEVDSNRRLTVEAMQEQKRLIEEQEQSVKKLNGQINDLNESR
-529 SKTMTLTEASDNEDK
+529 SKPGITQENDLNITKAIAILTEQIVVEEDK
-544 ARKSLKEQNRLIS
+544 LRQMREKSSDIL
-557 EQSSKVKALKEDIA
+557 KALEENERRRNDLIKERA
-571 GYQYMLANRGPT
+571 WR
-583 TSGGFMI
+583 
-590 NHLTSVEAATKGLA
+590 
-604 SATESLA
+604 
-611 VEQERLTQLQDKAQ
+611 
-625 EIQRVLEGI
+625 
-634 EHRRVVLI
+634 
-642 RQQAAEQNAAYQSLI
+642 QNAEYQSLI
-657 MMNGQHT
+657 LMTGKYS
-664 EFNRLLGL
+664 EVNRLLGL
-672 GNNLLMARQGL
+672 GNQLLMERQGL

-696 SQQANALEKSRQDLE
+696 SQQTNVLEKSRRDLD
-711 LSKLKGE
+711 LSKRKGE
-718 ARERARLGYAA
+718 DKERTRLGYAA
-729 DELGLKDEP
+729 DDLGLTNEP
-738 QFKTNRDLYINQG
+738 QFYKARQELINNG
-751 LAKWRNDESNKPT
+751 IAEWRNNEANKPK
-764 RKAPKSE
+764 RKGPKTDE
-771 EVKAAEKTEDV
+771 EKAEDV
-782 YKRLIKQQQEQIALG
+782 YKRLLKQQREQIALE
-797 SQNTELAKMKYQV
+797 SQNTELAKIKYQV
-810 TQGELASLEQT
+810 TQGELHTLEQS
-821 KKEIILQNAALID
+821 KKETLLHNAALID
-834 QKNIAEQL
+834 QKKIAEQL
-842 QTFREGLADSNAA
+842 KTFREGLADSNAA
-855 ARDRGNIDFL
+855 ARDRGSIDFL

-880 ADIRTDFR
+880 ADIRTDFL
-888 KQQDELQ
+888 KQQRDLQ
-895 RDFNKKQISEDQYK
+895 RDFSRGEISEDLYK

-925 QEDYYKKT
+925 QEEYYKKT
-933 DEQQSDWRAGISDS
+933 DEQQSDWRTGISDS

-1035 GSLFGGASGAAS
+1035 GSIFGGASGAVS
-1047 SGTAIQGAGANF
+1047 SGTAIQSAGANF

-1108 RGADGSLGVKA
+1108 RGADGSLGVRA

-1125 AVQNAARQQ
+1125 AVQNAANQIQAQPRIAVSVDA
-1134 QERQLLSTGDINVNY
+1134 RSTF
-1149 HLTGKP
+1149 TGKP
-1155 DDVMMQTLD
+1155 DDITMQ
-1164 AHGRRLAKQIKSE
+1164 AVERRNNALEQRIVNS
-1177 LTSDVN
+1177 LTAEID
-1183 NPQNAFGRA
+1183 NPQKKFGRA
-1192 LYSNLQPKKPR
+1192 IYSNLQSKKPR

>member
-1 MATLRELIIKI
+1 MATLRELIIKV

-29 GQDYYK
+29 GADYYK

-41 RQAAV
+41 RQAA
-46 AAKESQKAL
+46 AASKETRRAL
-55 SELTDGFA
+55 SELTDQMESAKSSAVSLAGAFA
-63 SAGRAATAAAAAFA
+63 GAFA
-77 TGKLVQ
+77 TGHL
-83 IADQWNSVNARLKQ
+83 ISLADEWNSVNARLKQ
-97 ASVSSNDFTLSQTRL
+97 ASQSSDDFSSSQQSL
-112 MAISQSTGTAFTD
+112 MDISQKTGTAFSD
-125 NANLFSRAAAS
+125 NANLFSRSAAS

-143 SDEVLKITE
+143 STEVLQITE

-162 ASTEESS
+162 ANAQESS

-188 FNAVNEAGDRVI
+188 FNAVNESGDRVI

-216 MADQGQLT
+216 MADQGKLT

-236 GVLQGEFSSLPPT
+236 GKLRDEYGELPQT
-249 VSGSMQKVTNSFM
+249 VSSSATRIENSFM
-262 AWVGGVNQATGA
+262 QWVGGANEASGA
-274 TDALSGGLDGLAG
+274 TRTLTGVLNSVAENIDTVATAAGVLVAVGVSRYFGGM
-287 TLDSLT
+287 
-293 SSAVS
+293 VS
-298 GALSDVA
+298 GA
-305 DNMSLVTT
+305 
-313 AAGGLVGIGL
+313 
-323 ARYLGGIVTSASSA
+323 YSA
-337 TGALIS
+337 TAGIIN

-348 VALAVAQEKAAQSS
+348 VALAEAQVRGTQISTARA
-362 VAASRAAVYRAQ
+362 RAAVYRAQ
-374 QALQSAKSADVQAA
+374 QALAAARGTDAQTVAENRLSLVQASLSRNIAARASA
-388 QQERVAAAE
+388 Q
-397 ARVTAA
+397 
-403 QGRLTTALATGT
+403 TALNT
-415 AAEKVRARTALER
+415 
-428 AQAGLVAAKNA
+428 
-439 DAQAIAERKLAAAQ
+439 
-453 SALGRNIE
+453 
-461 GRVSAQ
+461 
-467 NNLNSVTSVG
+467 VTSVG
-477 TRLMSG
+477 TRLMGG
-483 ALGLIGGIPGL
+483 ALGLVGGIPGA
-494 VMLGAGAWY
+494 VMLIAGAWY
-503 AVYQNQEQARK
+503 AAYQNQEQARL
-514 SAQEYASTIQEVSDR
+514 SAQEYAKTIDEVRD
-529 SKTMTLTEASDNEDK
+529 KTKSMSLPEASDSEGKTRK
-544 ARKSLKEQNRLIS
+544 ALDEQNRLID
-557 EQSSKVKALKEDIA
+557 EQRTKVRNLQNDVETLNKAREQYKGRLNDSDLIDGIA
-571 GYQYMLANRGPT
+571 T
-583 TSGGFMI
+583 
-590 NHLTSVEAATKGLA
+590 ATA
-604 SATESLA
+604 SLA
-611 VEQERLTQLQDKAQ
+611 VEQSRLNQMQEKAQ
-625 EIQRVLEGI
+625 QIQQVLEGL
-634 EHRRVVLI
+634 ENRRVALI

-683 VNVPMRMPQADLT
+683 VNAPMRIPQADLT
-696 SQQANALEKSRQDLE
+696 TQQQTAIDKSRRDLE

-718 ARERARLGYAA
+718 AKERARLGYAA
-729 DELGLKDEP
+729 DDLGFTADNPKYQTSRQEL
-738 QFKTNRDLYINQG
+738 INNG
-751 LAKWRNDESNKPT
+751 LAEWRNNEANKPK
-764 RKAPKSE
+764 RKGPKTDE
-771 EVKAAEKTEDV
+771 EKTEDV
-782 YKRLIKQQQEQIALG
+782 YKRLLKQQREQIALE
-797 SQNTELAKMKYQV
+797 SQNTELAKVKYQV
-810 TQGELASLEQT
+810 TQGELHTLEQS
-821 KKEIILQNAALID
+821 KKETLLHNAALID

-842 QTFREGLADSNAA
+842 KTFRDGLADSNAA

-880 ADIRTDFR
+880 ADIRTDFL
-888 KQQDELQ
+888 KQQRDLQ
-895 RDFNKKQISEDQYK
+895 RDFSKGQISEDLYK
-909 QQTEALQAA
+909 QQTEALQVA
-918 LAERLAI
+918 LTERLQI
-925 QEDYYKKT
+925 QEEYYKKT

-1047 SGTAIQGAGANF
+1047 SGTAIQSAGANF

-1108 RGADGSLGVKA
+1108 RGADGSLGVRA

-1125 AVQNAARQQ
+1125 AVQNAAKQIQAQPRIAVSIDA
-1134 QERQLLSTGDINVNY
+1134 RSTF
-1149 HLTGKP
+1149 TGKP
-1155 DDVMMQTLD
+1155 DDITMQAIERRNDALEQRIVNTLT
-1164 AHGRRLAKQIKSE
+1164 AE
-1177 LTSDVN
+1177 VN
-1183 NPQNAFGRA
+1183 NPQKKFGRA
-1192 LYSNLQPKKPR
+1192 IYSNLQSKKPR

>member
-1 MATLRELIIKI
+1 MATLRELIIKV

-41 RQAAV
+41 RQAAA

-55 SELTDGFA
+55 SDLTDGFA

-97 ASVSSNDFTLSQTRL
+97 ASVSTNDFTLSQTRL

-162 ASTEESS
+162 ASTEEAG

-305 DNMSLVTT
+305 DNMSLITT

-374 QALQSAKSADVQAA
+374 QALQNAKSADVQAA

-397 ARVTAA
+397 AKVTAA

-415 AAEKVRARTALER
+415 ATEKVRARTALER
-428 AQAGLVAAKNA
+428 SQAGLVAAKNA

-453 SALGRNIE
+453 AALSRNIS

-483 ALGLIGGIPGL
+483 ALGLVGGIPGL

-503 AVYQNQEQARK
+503 AMYQSQEQARK
-514 SAQEYASTIQEVSDR
+514 SAQEYASQIDQIRE
-529 SKTMTLTEASDNEDK
+529 KTSSMTLPEVDS
-544 ARKSLKEQNRLIS
+544 NRRL
-557 EQSSKVKALKEDIA
+557 
-571 GYQYMLANRGPT
+571 
-583 TSGGFMI
+583 
-590 NHLTSVEAATKGLA
+590 SVEAMQEQKRLI
-604 SATESLA
+604 E
-611 VEQERLTQLQDKAQ
+611 EQERSVKSLNGQIKDLNESRSKPGITQENDLNITKAIAILTEQVVVEEDKLRQMREKASDILKAQ
-625 EIQRVLEGI
+625 EEQE
-634 EHRRVVLI
+634 RRRNDLI
-642 RQQAAEQNAAYQSLI
+642 KERAWRQNSEYQNLV
-657 MMNGQHT
+657 MMTGKYS
-664 EFNRLLGL
+664 EVNRLLGL
-672 GNNLLMARQGL
+672 GNQLLMERQGL

-696 SQQANALEKSRQDLE
+696 SQQTNALEKSRRDLA

-718 ARERARLGYAA
+718 EKEKARLGYAA
-729 DELGLKDEP
+729 DDLGLTTAP
-738 QFKTNRDLYINQG
+738 QFQTGRQELINNG
-751 LAKWRNDESNKPT
+751 LAEWRNNEANKPK
-764 RKAPKSE
+764 RKGPKTDE
-771 EVKAAEKTEDV
+771 EKAEDV
-782 YKRLIKQQQEQIALG
+782 YKRLLKQQREQIALA
-797 SQNTELAKMKYQV
+797 SQNTELAKVKYQV
-810 TQGELASLEQT
+810 TQGELASLEQA
-821 KKEIILQNAALID
+821 KKETLLHNAALID

-842 QTFREGLADSNAA
+842 KTFREGLADSNAA

-933 DEQQSDWRAGISDS
+933 DEQQSDWRTGISDS

-1047 SGTAIQGAGANF
+1047 SGTAIQSAGANF

-1108 RGADGSLGVKA
+1108 RGADGSLGVRA

-1125 AVQNAARQQ
+1125 AVQNAASQIQAQPRIAVSVDA
-1134 QERQLLSTGDINVNY
+1134 RSTF
-1149 HLTGKP
+1149 TGKP
-1155 DDVMMQTLD
+1155 DDITMQ
-1164 AHGRRLAKQIKSE
+1164 AVERRNNALEQRIVNS
-1177 LTSDVN
+1177 LTAEID
-1183 NPQNAFGRA
+1183 NPQKKFGRA
-1192 LYSNLQPKKPR
+1192 IYSNLQSKKPR

>member
-1 MATLRELIIKI
+1 MATLRELIIKV

-162 ASTEESS
+162 ASTEEAG

-236 GVLQGEFSSLPPT
+236 GVLQGEFSALPPT

-262 AWVGGVNQATGA
+262 AWVGGVSQATGA
-274 TDALSGGLDGLAG
+274 TDALSGGLDGLAK

-453 SALGRNIE
+453 SALGRNIA

-529 SKTMTLTEASDNEDK
+529 SKAMTLTEASDNEDK
-544 ARKSLKEQNRLIS
+544 ARKSLNEQNRLIS

-611 VEQERLTQLQDKAQ
+611 VEQERLTQLQAKAQ
-625 EIQRVLEGI
+625 EIQQVLEGL
-634 EHRRVVLI
+634 ENRRVALI

-696 SQQANALEKSRQDLE
+696 SQQTNAIEKSRRDLA

-718 ARERARLGYAA
+718 EKEKARLGYAA
-729 DELGLKDEP
+729 DDLGLTTAP
-738 QFKTNRDLYINQG
+738 QFQTGRQELINNG
-751 LAKWRNDESNKPT
+751 LAEWRNNEANKPK
-764 RKAPKSE
+764 RKGPKTDE
-771 EVKAAEKTEDV
+771 EKAEDV
-782 YKRLIKQQQEQIALG
+782 YKRLLKQQREQIALE
-797 SQNTELAKMKYQV
+797 SQNTELAKVKYQV
-810 TQGELASLEQT
+810 TQGELHTLEQS
-821 KKEIILQNAALID
+821 KKETLLHNAALID

-842 QTFREGLADSNAA
+842 KTFREGLADSNAA

-865 GAGMGDKARDRMKEM
+865 GAGMGNKARDRMKEM
-880 ADIRTDFR
+880 ADIRSDFL
-888 KQQDELQ
+888 KQQRDLQ
-895 RDFNKKQISEDQYK
+895 RDFSKGQISEDLYK
-909 QQTEALQAA
+909 QQTEALQVA
-918 LAERLAI
+918 LTERLQI
-925 QEDYYKKT
+925 QEEYYKKT

-959 SMAATATSEILD
+959 SMSASATSEILNN
-971 ATTNS
+971 ATNS
-976 ISNNLTNVLTGA
+976 ISTNMTNVLTGA
-988 ASFKDGMSNIFSS
+988 TTFKEGMSNIFTS
-1001 LGETVIKTLIQMAT
+1001 LGESVIQSLIQMAT

-1022 IMASFGGGAGGLF
+1022 ILASVGGGFGGIF
-1035 GSLFGGASGAAS
+1035 GSIFGGASGAAS
-1047 SGTAIQGAGANF
+1047 SGTAIQSAGANF

-1070 PSLSAYSNGVYSTP
+1070 PSLSAYSGGVYNTP

-1108 RGADGSLGVKA
+1108 RGADGSLGVRA

-1134 QERQLLSTGDINVNY
+1134 QERKLLSTGDINVNY

>member
-1 MATLRELIIKI
+1 MATLRELIIKV

-143 SDEVLKITE
+143 SDEVIKITE

-162 ASTEESS
+162 ASSEEAG

-188 FNAVNEAGDRVI
+188 FNAVNESGDRVI

-274 TDALSGGLDGLAG
+274 TDALSGGLDGLAK

-374 QALQSAKSADVQAA
+374 QALQSAKSADIQAA

-397 ARVTAA
+397 SRVTAA
-403 QGRLTTALATGT
+403 QGRLTAALATGT
-415 AAEKVRARTALER
+415 ATEKVRARTALER

-439 DAQAIAERKLAAAQ
+439 DAQAVAERKLAAVQ
-453 SALGRNIE
+453 SALSRNIA

-483 ALGLIGGIPGL
+483 ALGLIGGVPGL

-503 AVYQNQEQARK
+503 AVYQSQEQARR
-514 SAQEYASTIQEVSDR
+514 SAQEYAKNIQEVKNNITSM
-529 SKTMTLTEASDNEDK
+529 SLPESSDNLDK
-544 ARKSLKEQNRLIS
+544 TRKSLNEQNRLVSEQISKIKSLKEEIS
-557 EQSSKVKALKEDIA
+557 
-571 GYQYMLANRGPT
+571 GYQYILANPGPT

-590 NHLTSVEAATKGLA
+590 NHLTSIDDVTKELSA
-604 SATESLA
+604 STTQLS
-611 VEQERLTQLQDKAQ
+611 VEQERLNEMQNQSNSIQDVLVSLERRRADQLTRISTAQDQ
-625 EIQRVLEGI
+625 
-634 EHRRVVLI
+634 
-642 RQQAAEQNAAYQSLI
+642 AYQSLLV
-657 MMNGQHT
+657 MNGEHSR
-664 EFNRLLGL
+664 FNQLLGL
-672 GNNLLMARQGL
+672 GNQLLMERQGL
-683 VNVPMRMPQADLT
+683 VNVPMRMSQADLT
-696 SQQANALEKSRQDLE
+696 SQQTNALEKSRQDLE

-718 ARERARLGYAA
+718 AKERARLGYAA

-751 LAKWRNDESNKPT
+751 LAKWQNDESNKPT

-782 YKRLIKQQQEQIALG
+782 YKRLIKQQEEQIALG
-797 SQNTELAKMKYQV
+797 SQNTELAKVKYQV
-810 TQGELASLEQT
+810 TQGELASLEKA
-821 KKEIILQNAALID
+821 KKETILHNAALID

-842 QTFREGLADSNAA
+842 KTFREGLADSNAA

-880 ADIRTDFR
+880 ADIRTDFL
-888 KQQDELQ
+888 KQQ
-895 RDFNKKQISEDQYK
+895 R
-909 QQTEALQAA
+909 
-918 LAERLAI
+918 
-925 QEDYYKKT
+925 
-933 DEQQSDWRAGISDS
+933 
-947 LMNYADQASDLS
+947 
-959 SMAATATSEILD
+959 
-971 ATTNS
+971 
-976 ISNNLTNVLTGA
+976 
-988 ASFKDGMSNIFSS
+988 
-1001 LGETVIKTLIQMAT
+1001 
-1015 QALITKA
+1015 
-1022 IMASFGGGAGGLF
+1022 
-1035 GSLFGGASGAAS
+1035 
-1047 SGTAIQGAGANF
+1047 
-1059 SFNALGGVYDS
+1059 
-1070 PSLSAYSNGVYSTP
+1070 
-1084 QYFAFAKGAGV
+1084 
-1095 FGEAGPE
+1095 
-1102 AIMPLT
+1102 
-1108 RGADGSLGVKA
+1108 
-1119 VGRESP
+1119 
-1125 AVQNAARQQ
+1125 
-1134 QERQLLSTGDINVNY
+1134 
-1149 HLTGKP
+1149 
-1155 DDVMMQTLD
+1155 
-1164 AHGRRLAKQIKSE
+1164 
-1177 LTSDVN
+1177 
-1183 NPQNAFGRA
+1183 
-1192 LYSNLQPKKPR
+1192 